1 MPHYDEERLVR
12 LLRLLRA
19 VPREWVRRAQR
30 IPAQAMTLTERD
42 VDELGR
48 KLEREPSFRRQFDAD
63 PVAAVSAAGMRE
75 LGLRLEREIRELVVL
90 AEGLAGDSAL
100 RAEVVADPIAAL
112 GAAGL
117 PVAAADVEAHVLGK
131 RPLEERLLLLL
142 LTSSAVVDQLRA
154 AAR

>member
-1 MPHYDEERLVR
+1 MPPYDEDRLVR

-30 IPAQAMTLTERD
+30 IPAQATTLTERD

-48 KLEREPSFRRQFDAD
+48 KLERDPSFRQQFDAD

-75 LGLRLEREIRELVVL
+75 LGLRLEREIRQLVAL
-90 AEGLAGDSAL
+90 AERVAGDTAS
-100 RAEVVADPIAAL
+100 RAESVADPIAELA
-112 GAAGL
+112 AAGL
-117 PVAAADVEAHVLGK
+117 PVAAADVEAHVLGE
-131 RPLEERLLLLL
+131 RPLEERLLRLL
-142 LTSSAVVDQLRA
+142 LTSRAVADQLRA

>member
-90 AEGLAGDSAL
+90 AERLAGDSAL
-100 RAEVVADPIAAL
+100 RAELVADPIAAL
-112 GAAGL
+112 GAGGL
-117 PVAAADVEAHVLGK
+117 PLAAADVEAHVLGK